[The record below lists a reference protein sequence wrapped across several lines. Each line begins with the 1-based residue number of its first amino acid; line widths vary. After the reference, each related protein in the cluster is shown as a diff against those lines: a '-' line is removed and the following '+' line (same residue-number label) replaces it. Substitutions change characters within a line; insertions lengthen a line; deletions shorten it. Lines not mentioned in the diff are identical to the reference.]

1 MNEDTAAVETT
12 DSVDAFERL
21 SPSTLRAQREELKV
35 SRATLQKATGLSSS
49 VIWRAEQDDAKPVTD
64 EEYMKIY
71 NVLIEDWTVNGVP
84 AEYVKV
90 TKTHAV
96 SSTDAAEAWQAA
108 AWKAREVIS
117 EAHTLVLEQIKEAQA
132 KKASTKGLKALAE
145 VLKAECVAC
154 SSAEH

>member
-21 SPSTLRAQREELKV
+21 TPSTIRVQRESMNV

-49 VIWRAEQDDAKPVTD
+49 VIWRAEQDDAKPITD
-64 EEYMKIY
+64 EEYAKIY
-71 NVLIEDWTVNGVP
+71 DTLASFINDGVP

-90 TKTHAV
+90 TKQHGTSATAT
-96 SSTDAAEAWQAA
+96 TDEWMQT
-108 AWKAREVIS
+108 AWKLREVIS
-117 EAHTLVLEQIKEAQA
+117 EAHTLILEQIKEAQS
-132 KKASTKGLKALAE
+132 KKTSTKGLKALAE
-145 VLKAECVAC
+145 VLKAECTAC